1 MSKATG
7 GVGVC
12 DYHTL
17 KGYFRYSWHEP
28 NPEDQYSFFLYM
40 YVLKSSTK
48 EVDREMDCM
57 YIRWFKQDEHNRT
70 LQNKYITIRF
80 EQEEGPKKAGMIET
94 VMMNK

>member
-1 MSKATG
+1 
-7 GVGVC
+7 
-12 DYHTL
+12 
-17 KGYFRYSWHEP
+17 
-28 NPEDQYSFFLYM
+28 M

-94 VMMNK
+94 VMMNKWFIIFWNTWIIHFWTKKQK